1 MFFSP
6 CSNSCHFLHVTH
18 TTTETLYIQPFD
30 ARAQTPAH
38 RLISQYTYAT
48 HTYIH
53 CQVQTLYMQAPQ
65 RRDSNKISC
74 PALYKISCPDLDA
87 KWMAKVPYADGWSS
101 THVLASHEL
110 PTEQQEHG
118 GQVENIFRMNFSC
131 GCGHTTTSCLISVS
145 QRLVPKQK
153 CVCSLYSKKECNFN
167 ILVYISNHFKLNYT
181 TPETAITTGSK
192 PAFVARFFL
201 SGSGQSTVIEIWP
214 FTTCCSPDSDT
225 NFHKTKKEKEKRNT
239 GRVRLDPCANRE
251 REGWTHHTS
260 IHPHHR
266 EGENKSQIESRSI
279 PISGGHRRSRDENG
293 RNFPRTVPFRFL
305 HFSVRF
311 RICEIPFSYLRK

>member
-6 CSNSCHFLHVTH
+6 CSNPCHFLHVTH

-131 GCGHTTTSCLISVS
+131 GCGHTTTSYALFPCRKGWSPNKNVYAPFIQRKNVTLIYWYIY
-145 QRLVPKQK
+145 QTILNLITLPQKPQLLPVPNRP
-153 CVCSLYSKKECNFN
+153 SL
-167 ILVYISNHFKLNYT
+167 
-181 TPETAITTGSK
+181 PD
-192 PAFVARFFL
+192 FFL

-225 NFHKTKKEKEKRNT
+225 NFHKTKKEKEKRKHWP
-239 GRVRLDPCANRE
+239 RSSWSLCKS
-251 REGWTHHTS
+251 REGGINTPHIDSSTS
-260 IHPHHR
+260 QR
-266 EGENKSQIESRSI
+266 GGEQIT
-279 PISGGHRRSRDENG
+279 D
-293 RNFPRTVPFRFL
+293 
-305 HFSVRF
+305 
-311 RICEIPFSYLRK
+311 RIEIDSHIRGT